1 MPAFSVKPMKSIDLN
16 PTVRRVSPL
25 FWVFESLEDDP
36 GFMTRKFFMFD
47 AAYLDGLLYLAV
59 HQGEEPWN
67 GLVVCTSHE
76 QQPSLIEDFP
86 MLVSHPVIGKWLYLS
101 QTHPDFESI
110 ALKLAKL
117 AKRRD
122 ERMGIAPSSRKR
134 KQSIKPRAETA
145 TRSRK
150 R

>member
-1 MPAFSVKPMKSIDLN
+1 MKAIDLN
-16 PTVRRVSPL
+16 PKVRRVSPL

-36 GFMTRKFFMFD
+36 NFTTRKFFMFD

-67 GLVVCTSHE
+67 GLVVCTSHD
-76 QQPSLIEDFP
+76 QHASLIESFP
-86 MLVSHPVIGKWLYLS
+86 ELVAHPVIGKWLYLS
-101 QTHPDFESI
+101 QAHPDFESI

-117 AKRRD
+117 AKQRD
-122 ERMGIAPSSRKR
+122 ERMGIEPTTRKR
-134 KQSIKPRAETA
+134 ARSIKPGTK
-145 TRSRK
+145 TSRSPK